1 MSRAAGIR
9 RSPAMGTPRSRLNTS
24 RVRPWNTV
32 SWWYSILFVI
42 PVVIIAARMIF
53 GGGTDPDRVVFRMVD
68 QFTGQALAGVAVSGG
83 SVAATSDADGTIRI
97 DEPSDPFQLTA
108 TFPGYAPFTVDVV
121 PGDEVKDITLQL
133 IPTTLRGA
141 LTDANTGEPIDEAD
155 LTLTGSDGSTQ
166 EATTGEDGAYS
177 FENVPQGATLS
188 IDAGDYG
195 TKEEAVGNR
204 TVADY
209 TFAVSTLTGQI
220 TDGEGEPL
228 AGAVISAGDARG
240 VTDDDGEFKLTGVA
254 DGVDVIVGAPGY
266 LDAVSPLPAER
277 TLSLALEPIMIK
289 AIYAGAY
296 TLSDDAEVE
305 RLIELIDE
313 TELNA
318 IVLDIKE
325 DVIFYDSQVPFFQDI
340 EGMIAPT
347 YDVQGLVA
355 ELRERDIYTIAR
367 MVIFKDPLVAES
379 RPDLAVLDDNTGG
392 LWEGAGVAWVNA
404 FNEELWDANIELALE
419 ATTMGFDEIQYDYVR
434 FPSDGPLAVA
444 DFGLVYTEEAR
455 VGAIT
460 EFMRRSYDAIR
471 PTGAK
476 FAADLFGII
485 GLKPDDQ
492 GIGQQLTALAPH
504 MDYICLMIYP
514 SHYIEGN
521 IVNAPGH
528 PNDYPYETIL
538 ESLERAQEQ
547 LPEESRLK
555 MRPWLQDFSLPG
567 MSEYGPDEV
576 AAQIQAAE
584 DFGASGWI
592 LWDPSNVYTDAA
604 LDPA

>member
-9 RSPAMGTPRSRLNTS
+9 RSPAIGSPRSRLKTS
-24 RVRPWNTV
+24 RVRPWNAI

-42 PVVIIAARMIF
+42 PVVIMVARMIF
-53 GGGTDPDRVVFRMVD
+53 GGGSDPDHVVFRIVD
-68 QFTGQALAGVAVSGG
+68 QFTGQALAGVTVSGG
-83 SVAATSDADGTIRI
+83 GVAATSDSAGTIQI
-97 DEPSDPFQLTA
+97 DEPSEAFQLTA
-108 TFPGYAPFTVDVV
+108 TSPGYAPFTVDVI
-121 PGDEVKDITLQL
+121 PGDEVNDITLQL
-133 IPTTLRGA
+133 VPTTLRGA
-141 LTDANTGEPIDEAD
+141 LTDANSGEPIEDAK
-155 LTLTGSDGSTQ
+155 LTLTGSDGATQ
-166 EATTGEDGAYS
+166 EVSSGADGTYS
-177 FENVPQGATLS
+177 FEDVPKGATLS

-195 TKEEAVGNR
+195 TKEEEVGSR
-204 TVADY
+204 TVADFSF
-209 TFAVSTLTGQI
+209 TISTLAGLI
-220 TDGEGEPL
+220 TDDEGKPL

-240 VTDDDGEFKLTGVA
+240 VTDDDGEFKLSGVA
-254 DGVDVIVGAPGY
+254 DGVEVVVGAPGY
-266 LDAVSPLPAER
+266 LNKTSPLPAER
-277 TLSLALEPIMIK
+277 TLTLALEPIMIK
-289 AIYAGAY
+289 GIYAGAY
-296 TLSDDAEVE
+296 TLSEEDEVQ
-305 RLIELIDE
+305 RLIELVDE

-340 EGMIAPT
+340 EGMIVPT
-347 YDVQGLVA
+347 YDVQELVA
-355 ELRERDIYTIAR
+355 ELRERGIYTIAR
-367 MVIFKDPLVAES
+367 MVIFKDPLVAEG

-404 FNEELWDANIELALE
+404 FNEELWDANIDLALE
-419 ATTMGFDEIQYDYVR
+419 VTTLGFDEIQYDYVR
-434 FPSDGPLAVA
+434 FPSDGDLTVA
-444 DFGLVYTEEAR
+444 NFGLDYSESAR
-455 VGAIT
+455 IGAIS
-460 EFMRRSYDAIR
+460 EFMKRSYDAIR

-492 GIGQQLTALAPH
+492 GIGQKLTALAPY

-521 IVNAPGH
+521 IISAPGH

-547 LPEESRLK
+547 LPDESRLK

-567 MSEYGPDEV
+567 MSDYGPDEV
-576 AAQIQAAE
+576 AAEIQAAE
-584 DFGASGWI
+584 DFGTSGWI
-592 LWDPSNVYTDAA
+592 LWDPTNEYTDEA